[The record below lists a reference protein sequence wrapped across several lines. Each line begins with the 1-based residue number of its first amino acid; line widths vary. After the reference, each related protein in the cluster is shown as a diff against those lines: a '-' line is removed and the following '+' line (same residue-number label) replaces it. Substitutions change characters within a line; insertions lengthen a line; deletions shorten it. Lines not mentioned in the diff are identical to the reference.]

1 MGEDTPQVPMDS
13 PAFMVAPLSMSDAMY
28 QLWREGIAYAQRLLD
43 DLDYDEFHKDH
54 LMSPFPI
61 GVCTFSLPFSF
72 ILHNM
77 YVVTLKCGEYFRVWL
92 VQLLV
97 VLLILLA
104 YLGQSIPM
112 AHMGSL
118 RNILWGVTLM
128 SWVTP
133 SIRAHELRIFFV
145 FTLCIF
151 FFAFLRLVLTS
162 SYFQI

>member
-1 MGEDTPQVPMDS
+1 
-13 PAFMVAPLSMSDAMY
+13 
-28 QLWREGIAYAQRLLD
+28 
-43 DLDYDEFHKDH
+43 
-54 LMSPFPI
+54 
-61 GVCTFSLPFSF
+61 
-72 ILHNM
+72 M

-128 SWVTP
+128 S
-133 SIRAHELRIFFV
+133 
-145 FTLCIF
+145 
-151 FFAFLRLVLTS
+151 
-162 SYFQI
+162 